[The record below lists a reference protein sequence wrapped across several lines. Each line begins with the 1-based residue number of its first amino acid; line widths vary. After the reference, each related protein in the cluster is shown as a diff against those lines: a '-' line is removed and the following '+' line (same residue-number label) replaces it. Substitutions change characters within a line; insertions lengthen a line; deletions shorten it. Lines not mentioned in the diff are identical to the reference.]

1 MNALRVSFLLATDAL
16 MVVLL
21 ASLLAGCGGA
31 PARYRNGDFVSN
43 LASAES
49 VSRERAA
56 PRPIEGARRAGLD
69 SHAGAGTIRVAG

>member
-21 ASLLAGCGGA
+21 AALVAGCGGA

-43 LASAES
+43 LASGES
-49 VSRERAA
+49 VSRERPT
-56 PRPIEGARRAGLD
+56 PRSVEHARQAGLD
-69 SHAGAGTIRVAG
+69 SQAAAATRVAG

>member
-43 LASAES
+43 LASTES
-49 VSRERAA
+49 VSRERPA
-56 PRPIEGARRAGLD
+56 PRPVEGARRAGLD
-69 SHAGAGTIRVAG
+69 SQAAAATRVAS